1 MIYSVRGKLIHK
13 QAGLAV
19 IECGGVGYACR
30 TTYNTLAALGDEGS
44 EEMLYTYLHVTQDSI
59 SLFGFHSNAELRSFQ
74 MLLGVS
80 GVGTKAALSILSDM
94 DSNSFALAV
103 ATGNFKTLTKARGVG
118 PKMAQRIVLELKD
131 KLSKEKLESS
141 GFSPAAG
148 TAAGIASRGA
158 VSLAGGAV
166 SDAVEALM
174 VLGYSD
180 SEAEAAV
187 GALDPSL
194 SAEELIRLSL
204 KSLAKFK

>member
-1 MIYSVRGKLIHK
+1 MIYSVRGKLILK

-30 TTYNTLAALGDEGS
+30 TTYNTLAALGDEGG
-44 EEMLYTYLHVTQDSI
+44 EEMLYTYLHVTQDGI

-103 ATGNFKTLTKARGVG
+103 ATGNFKALTKARGVG

-131 KLSKEKLESS
+131 KLSKEKIEPA
-141 GFSPAAG
+141 GFAPATGRG
-148 TAAGIASRGA
+148 T
-158 VSLAGGAV
+158 VLAGGAA
-166 SDAVEALM
+166 SDAVEALL

-194 SAEELIRLSL
+194 SAEELIRQAL

>member
-1 MIYSVRGKLIHK
+1 MIYSVRGKLILK

-30 TTYNTLAALGDEGS
+30 TTYNTLAALGDEGG
-44 EEMLYTYLHVTQDSI
+44 EEMLYTYLHVTQDGI

-103 ATGNFKTLTKARGVG
+103 ATGNFKALTKARGVG

-131 KLSKEKLESS
+131 KLSKEKIEPA
-141 GFSPAAG
+141 GFAPAAG
-148 TAAGIASRGA
+148 RGT
-158 VSLAGGAV
+158 VLAGGAT
-166 SDAVEALM
+166 SDAVEALL

-194 SAEELIRLSL
+194 SAEELIRQAL